1 MITSTYCSKSVDAV
15 HCGSIRVI
23 KNRQQK
29 NCKKILETVAVLLVF
44 LRFVFFVFLIKQQK
58 MPMKRLDYG
67 FRKPNPYYIV
77 QKHLINFFQPQ
88 CMNEHCWFV
97 QTNHCTAS
105 SFASLR
111 ISIKSAYTK
120 CGVSGTAKSNCRV
133 LTNRR
138 RRGRKVDE
146 IENCNFLIQPANFR
160 QRKL

>member
-1 MITSTYCSKSVDAV
+1 M
-15 HCGSIRVI
+15 
-23 KNRQQK
+23 
-29 NCKKILETVAVLLVF
+29 LLVF
-44 LRFVFFVFLIKQQK
+44 LRFVFFVLLIKQQK

-111 ISIKSAYTK
+111 TSIKSAYTK

-160 QRKL
+160 QGNYDLDLDLDHECFKISIFSPKFYQNGGLAPNFAF